1 MRYKQDNIFE
11 TANIKYII
19 RKVLITYLYWQM
31 LLSHFSMLNM
41 HMPVEEAAG

>member
-1 MRYKQDNIFE
+1 MRQQISN
-11 TANIKYII
+11 
-19 RKVLITYLYWQM
+19 KVLFTYLYWQM